1 MILNL
6 RTELNSPPF

>member
-6 RTELNSPPF
+6 LF

>member
-6 RTELNSPPF
+6 VMKFK

>member
-6 RTELNSPPF
+6 EIN

>member
-6 RTELNSPPF
+6 VHDNMK

>member
-6 RTELNSPPF
+6 R

>member
-6 RTELNSPPF
+6 DI